1 MFEAGLLGTLLWG
14 AVLWLGL
21 QFVACFVAGLT
32 KSGADDKFLGKVA
45 AGFNWLLGANG
56 KLAAKL
62 AEWIRNRR
70 KS

>member
-1 MFEAGLLGTLLWG
+1 MLEAGLLGTLLWG
-14 AVLWLGL
+14 AVLWLGI

-32 KSGADDKFLGKVA
+32 KSDADDKFLAKVA

-62 AEWIRNRR
+62 AERIRNRKNR
-70 KS
+70 